1 MGRLRCGP
9 CPAGVPR
16 DGGIFGPLPGGR
28 GEALRRAEV
37 HQQRV
42 GQVTFVAVPP
52 DPAADAG
59 EPAAKGR
66 GAGRPAMLIC
76 SFCLRRVGLAMPS
89 QAV

>member
-9 CPAGVPR
+9 CPAGVPG

-37 HQQRV
+37 HQQ
-42 GQVTFVAVPP
+42 AVPP

-59 EPAAKGR
+59 EPAPAAAS
-66 GAGRPAMLIC
+66 AGRPAMLIC